1 MQWLGADVAGPDGH
15 RYARLDEVFVGRT
28 SGRPEFGIVSLIDGP
43 SAGERVAVPLVRAT
57 ESDAGT
63 LDLGVDRDRVLGAP
77 RVARDVD
84 EIPAAAGKLILQHF
98 GVADAATDDT
108 LDTVPVPHQATA
120 TTPDDDGAEVV
131 RHEEQLSVGT
141 RATATERVRVRKR
154 VVTEDVTLT
163 VTLRRE
169 ELVIDRERIDEGSSL
184 APAPTE
190 FPLAQDGGEVDFVLH
205 AEEPVVTKRVVPVE
219 RVRLRRET
227 TTEDRHVTDTVRK
240 ERVDVDRVPTT
251 REEPNP

>member
-1 MQWLGADVAGPDGH
+1 MDWLEKDVADAGGD
-15 RYARLDEVFVGRT
+15 RYAHVEEIFAGRT
-28 SGRPEFGIVSLIDGP
+28 SGRPEFGIVSLLG
-43 SAGERVAVPLVRAT
+43 ATGEAERVVVPLTGARTAP
-57 ESDAGT
+57 DGT
-63 LDLGVDRDRVLGAP
+63 LVLAVSRERVLAAP
-77 RVARDVD
+77 RVRGEVD
-84 EIPAAAGKLILQHF
+84 EIPAEAGRLVLEHF
-98 GVADAATDDT
+98 GVAEQEPGGADA
-108 LDTVPVPHQATA
+108 TVPTKHVHPG
-120 TTPDDDGAEVV
+120 DDEPTEVV

-169 ELVIDRERIDEGSSL
+169 ELVIDRERIDEGSARVA
-184 APAPTE
+184 APAE

-219 RVRLRRET
+219 RVSLRRET